1 MMQVLNETYAAGG
14 GIKKFYSSWDAFAIR
29 TLTYTTARIWGFLT
43 FYDWINPDARRVA
56 RLDFYAYAALAGGAM
71 GGLLANPF
79 QIVFARMQVDEMY
92 PERARRNYRGF
103 LDGITKVAE
112 EGALFRGSLAYSL
125 KLAGLVAGGGA
136 YDYVKENMFY
146 FFGPIS
152 MNRIV
157 GTAAGVATA
166 MALSMPFDAVATR
179 MHTQRPLPNGE
190 LPYKNTLDCI
200 AKMWKYECSFD
211 HFSNLG
217 AFFSGGQAYFV
228 RLYLIAVL
236 SQYFLD
242 YYHNSSKVSEFWQPA
257 RYQYQSGI
265 DYDIHNPYTDGF
277 NQELVHAWRA
287 QAGIQAF
294 HPMGAAGQS
303 DLLVL

>member
-1 MMQVLNETYAAGG
+1 MQVLNETFMAGG
-14 GIKKFYSSWDAFAIR
+14 GMRKFYSSLDAFAIR
-29 TLTYTTARIWGFLT
+29 TVTYTTFRIWGFLY

-56 RLDFYAYAALAGGAM
+56 KADFYAYAALAGGAA

-92 PERARRNYRGF
+92 PEKARRNYRNF
-103 LDGITKVAE
+103 LDGLVKVSE

-152 MNRIV
+152 FNRFV

-166 MALSMPFDAVATR
+166 MAFSMPFDAIATR

-190 LPYKNTLDCI
+190 LPYKNSLDCF
-200 AKMWKYECSFD
+200 AKMFKYECSFD

-217 AFFSGGQAYFV
+217 AFYSGGQAYFA
-228 RLYLIAVL
+228 RLYAIAIVT
-236 SQYFLD
+236 QYMLD
-242 YYHNSSKVSEFWQPA
+242 YYHNSSKVQEFWQPA

-265 DYDIHNPYTDGF
+265 DYDIHNPYTDAF
-277 NQELVHAWRA
+277 NREMTSKWRA
-287 QAGIQAF
+287 EGGFSAI
-294 HPMGAAGQS
+294 HPLGAQGKS
-303 DLLVL
+303 TINVL